1 MKKLVPLL
9 VHALEEAE
17 HVGVEHAQ
25 RHFLLQHRVL
35 VQHLVAVA
43 TLLVLCIL
51 EFVVNASSQFS
62 LDPRCLSLRLLGL
75 TNGTNR
81 LNVFVYSADVAADL
95 SVVGLILLLNFHQS
109 RRKLFEVLILGL
121 LSHFCTGFGAFGAA
135 VLLVLGGYHD
145 RLAYDARYL
154 EKLSSRF
161 ELLQRPISKF
171 SNLLIDFF
179 SRQIRGPLAQLDQL
193 FFDALV
199 DDLGRTIL
207 HVLLSFSNNILHLK
221 HLFGELLVS
230 ILVAQLLIFHG
241 FAAHLAVVS
250 TGLLL
255 VHVHHALSV
264 HNRVEVLEVELL
276 DFLEGILH
284 YPDGVD

>member
-1 MKKLVPLL
+1 M
-9 VHALEEAE
+9 
-17 HVGVEHAQ
+17 
-25 RHFLLQHRVL
+25 
-35 VQHLVAVA
+35 
-43 TLLVLCIL
+43 
-51 EFVVNASSQFS
+51 
-62 LDPRCLSLRLLGL
+62 
-75 TNGTNR
+75 
-81 LNVFVYSADVAADL
+81 
-95 SVVGLILLLNFHQS
+95 
-109 RRKLFEVLILGL
+109 
-121 LSHFCTGFGAFGAA
+121 
-135 VLLVLGGYHD
+135 
-145 RLAYDARYL
+145 
-154 EKLSSRF
+154 
-161 ELLQRPISKF
+161 QRPISKF

-199 DDLGRTIL
+199 DNLGRTIL

-255 VHVHHALSV
+255 IHVHHALSV

-276 DFLEGILH
+276 YILEGILH
-284 YPDGVD
+284 YPDGVDKWQRNVIPCLEFDLGLHLVDKGQLGVGAFHQTRFQMWHHFFNKRPASIAQS